1 MLRVDEELLKRM
13 TETIVRELAPEKI
26 VLFGSHARG
35 TADPGSDLD
44 FLVVAGKPFSRHHS
58 RKEEMMR
65 LYRRFFDY
73 DIPLDFLL
81 FDQEEVKRWQSVEN
95 HVIAQALSEG
105 RTLYERH

>member
-1 MLRVDEELLKRM
+1 MLRVDEELLKHM
-13 TETIVRELAPEKI
+13 TETIVRELAPEKV

-35 TADPGSDLD
+35 IANPDSDLD

-58 RKEEMMR
+58 RKAEMMR

-81 FDQEEVKRWQSVEN
+81 FDQEEVERWQSVEN
-95 HVIAQALSEG
+95 HIIARALAEG